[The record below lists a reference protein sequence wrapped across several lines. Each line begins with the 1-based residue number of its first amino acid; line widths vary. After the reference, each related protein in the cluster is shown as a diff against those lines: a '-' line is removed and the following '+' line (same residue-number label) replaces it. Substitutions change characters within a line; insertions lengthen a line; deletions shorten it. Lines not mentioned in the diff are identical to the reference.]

1 MARGVI
7 SSLID
12 SSYCLFYA
20 SIQSSLAGARARA
33 LATLRGLWLLIPVSN
48 TSGSQA
54 GSHSEAGGG
63 GGGPPRW
70 GAWNVFFYP
79 WITARP
85 AIISWSRT
93 VSAGPER
100 EQFGHAQRPGSFPGR
115 KLKFDRDLEAKS
127 RVGEHLYHR
136 ITLRELDADD
146 VQVPSGRVEAKQ
158 QGKEKEEEGQVLDRR
173 WK

>member
-1 MARGVI
+1 MRRLECV
-7 SSLID
+7 
-12 SSYCLFYA
+12 F
-20 SIQSSLAGARARA
+20 LALVA
-33 LATLRGLWLLIPVSN
+33 VSC
-48 TSGSQA
+48 
-54 GSHSEAGGG
+54 
-63 GGGPPRW
+63 
-70 GAWNVFFYP
+70 
-79 WITARP
+79 
-85 AIISWSRT
+85 SRT
-93 VSAGPER
+93 LSAGPER